1 MKILSFEMIDV
12 IEATASLKGSWIIL
26 ENKYGKQKLTE
37 RVSFYEKDGSLF
49 SIIDRSGSSKIYQ
62 YKDREEGN
70 LHFNQMK
77 LMVTALNGYFIHD
90 KRSG

>member
-12 IEATASLKGSWIIL
+12 VEATASLKGSWIIL

-62 YKDREEGN
+62 YNNREEGN

-77 LMVTALNGYFIHD
+77 LITAAVGGCFLKD